1 MGGRERC
8 EGSFIPFRG
17 FVSENGLWDV
27 KHIGNPLSWRGQRCI
42 HFIKTRLDR
51 SLANCAWTDL
61 FPSGRCDYRMF
72 EGSDHRPLVTF
83 LDTSK
88 KKRRRLF
95 RYDRS
100 IKDLPEAK
108 GIIEEA
114 WRKEVLEQVEDKIKH
129 CRNELIRWFKLKKEN
144 SAKAIVELQTSLE
157 ERLSSGEPSPG

>member
-1 MGGRERC
+1 
-8 EGSFIPFRG
+8 
-17 FVSENGLWDV
+17 
-27 KHIGNPLSWRGQRCI
+27 
-42 HFIKTRLDR
+42 
-51 SLANCAWTDL
+51 
-61 FPSGRCDYRMF
+61 MF